1 MHIKIYNKFI
11 ENVEDL
17 DIVMAMYN
25 LLECSNNYSM
35 TSGSMWN
42 YYRDEIND
50 YANENTAIN
59 NRINNS
65 KTNVSLLN
73 ISQN

>member
-17 DIVMAMYN
+17 DIVMPMYN

-65 KTNVSLLN
+65 KTKVSLLN